1 MFRTDTVA
9 PASTVV
15 PMPACIVQPIRFHA
29 QARASRSAFR
39 LEARDSAMPARFHVA

>member
-9 PASTVV
+9 SASTV
-15 PMPACIVQPIRFHA
+15 PMPACIVQPIRFHT
-29 QARASRSAFR
+29 QARVLRSAFR